1 MRRSEVRWVFCVLR
15 MRADGVEVVEFEG
28 VVFGPFDAV
37 VDWLFAEPAWCVGVR
52 GVFAEVFAEF
62 LVASGAASV

>member
-1 MRRSEVRWVFCVLR
+1 MLR
-15 MRADGVEVVEFEG
+15 VCADGVEVVEFEG

-37 VDWLFAEPAWCVGVR
+37 VDGLFAEPAWCVGVS

-62 LVASGAASV
+62 LVSSGAASV